1 MRDTFSSYHPIICLA
16 YFAAVIVMSA
26 VFMAPVCLAASFAGA
41 FAYAVYLKRMKAVKF
56 ILCVCIPLVILAA
69 GVNFLFNHHGVTTL
83 FYINDNP
90 VTKEA
95 LVFGG
100 AMAVMVMSA
109 VIWCYCASMVMTSD
123 KTLYI
128 FGRALPVISLIL
140 SVVLRSIP
148 LFSRKMK
155 DIRMGQKA
163 VDTAGENA
171 GKRQRFKSGIR
182 AFSMMITWALENSV
196 DTALSMR
203 ARGYG
208 LRGRVSYH
216 DQRFDKR
223 DTALTL
229 IMAVLAAGIIAGAAL
244 GFNTMEYYPETI
256 FPEINAQSVLLYCA
270 YLIFCMLPLLIDIGE
285 DLKWKYLRSAI

>member
-1 MRDTFSSYHPIICLA
+1 MRETFSSHHPAICLA
-16 YFAAVIVMSA
+16 YFAAVIVTSVIFTSPA
-26 VFMAPVCLAASFAGA
+26 CLIASFAGA
-41 FAYAVYLKRMKAVKF
+41 FSYAVYLKRMKAVRF
-56 ILCVCIPLVILAA
+56 VVCVCIPLMLIAA

-83 FYINDNP
+83 FYLNDNP
-90 VTKEA
+90 VTREA
-95 LVFGG
+95 LVYGA
-100 AMAVMVMSA
+100 AMAVMVVST

-128 FGRALPVISLIL
+128 FGRVLPVISLIL

-163 VDTAGENA
+163 LDTAGDKA
-171 GKRQRFKSGIR
+171 GRKQRFKSGVG

-208 LRGRVSYH
+208 LRGRTSYH
-216 DQRFDKR
+216 DQRFDRR
-223 DTALTL
+223 DGVLCL
-229 IMAVLAAGIIAGAAL
+229 IMAVIAACVITGAVMGL
-244 GFNTMEYYPETI
+244 STIEYYPELLLPEANIQSI
-256 FPEINAQSVLLYCA
+256 FFYSA
-270 YLIFCMLPLLIDIGE
+270 YLAFCMVPLIVDIRE
-285 DLKWKYLRSAI
+285 DMKWKYLRSAI